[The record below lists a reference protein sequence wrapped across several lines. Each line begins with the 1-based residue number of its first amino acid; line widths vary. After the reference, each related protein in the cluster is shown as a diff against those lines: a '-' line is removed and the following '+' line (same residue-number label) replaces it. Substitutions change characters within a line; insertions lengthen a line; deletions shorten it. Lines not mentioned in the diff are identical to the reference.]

1 MSAATTNWK
10 STVWQILVKGIAP
23 TTILS
28 VIVGMVNAYI
38 NYRDMRIEVANTTE
52 TVASLRADIRRLK
65 DADIAAD
72 RHVHDNFRVTTDA
85 IRDRFEQDER
95 AVIRLQGALGNLQTE
110 VRIRHGVMPDAMPDA
125 VARLPR
131 SQQVEAAASQV
142 DRAMAV
148 TGRAIPRDEPLAEL
162 SQGR

>member
-1 MSAATTNWK
+1 MSAQTTNWK
-10 STVWQILVKGIAP
+10 SLIWQILLKGIAP
-23 TTILS
+23 TTLVSIL
-28 VIVGMVNAYI
+28 VGGVNAYI
-38 NYRDMRIEVANTTE
+38 GYRDLQSEVAITTA
-52 TVASLRADIRRLK
+52 TIADLRADLRRLK

-131 SQQVEAAASQV
+131 SQQVEAAATQV

-148 TGRAIPRDEPLAEL
+148 TGRAIPRDQPLAEL
-162 SQGR
+162 SQ